1 MAAAARHYAV
11 LAVILAAALAIR
23 VALAAT
29 NGLWLDE
36 GLTVALAAWPA
47 RDLLALPV
55 DPNPA
60 TIYLLQKLLPPDA
73 PLLAIRAFAIAAG
86 TASVALAYAL
96 GRLAFGRGAGLLA
109 AALLAVWTVHVDYSL
124 EARAYILLFL
134 STLAASTGVAAY
146 AREDRPRLA
155 RAGLALFAAGNVA
168 AWYAHPTAAFWIAA
182 SSLILAGVALAR
194 RTPRAAIEAASAFAA
209 MALAALPSL
218 PRLVAQQAQGVD
230 FTWLAQAAPREALR
244 QAADVMGPMG
254 LWTNPIA
261 SGGDLQ
267 RLAIL
272 AAVALVAAWAAWP
285 RRREIARLLAARPWA
300 AALIAAYLLMPLAV
314 WATGLVATPIFMRR
328 TILFAIPGALL
339 VLALAAAGRRIPAS
353 SSSPSSRSPPSST
366 AACGRRRTGAAPPPT
381 SPPTSAR
388 ATRWPSASTAP
399 IRPCATTPKRPCP
412 SPCWSTTATA
422 WCASRP
428 PWGPTRPGTG
438 PMSPPS
444 RPPPSPAA
452 AMTSPPAPR
461 PAGPPPSPSPPAPRS
476 GWPRPTAARPGARCT
491 PPSPP
496 STPPRTSPG
505 PSGPRPPAPPPPSA
519 SPATPPPAPSP
530 SPSKPSG
537 HSAAPSPP
545 PLGYRIHTSGHSALR
560 AAPCLAAWK

>member
-339 VLALAAAGRRIPAS
+339 VLALAAAGRRIPGLVLVAVFAL
-353 SSSPSSRSPPSST
+353 ST
-366 AACGRRRTGAAPPPT
+366 LLYGGVRQKEDWRGAA
-381 SPPTSAR
+381 AYL
-388 ATRWPSASTAP
+388 AAHV
-399 IRPCATTPKRPCP
+399 
-412 SPCWSTTATA
+412 
-422 WCASRP
+422 
-428 PWGPTRPGTG
+428 RPGDAVAVCIHG
-438 PMSPPS
+438 AY
-444 RPPPSPAA
+444 PALRYHTETPLPVPVLVDDGHGLVRIEA
-452 AMTSPPAPR
+452 ALGSDPAWDRTYVAALQAPAFARRGYDLAARPAPR
-461 PAGPPPSPSPPAPRS
+461 RAAAVTLAPGAALWLAEAHCGPPWRAMHAALAAVDPAPHLA
-476 GWPRPTAARPGARCT
+476 WTQ
-491 PPSPP
+491 
-496 STPPRTSPG
+496 RTKA
-505 PSGPRPPAPPPPSA
+505 SGPAPAVRITRHTATRPV
-519 SPATPPPAPSP
+519 T
-530 SPSKPSG
+530 
-537 HSAAPSPP
+537 
-545 PLGYRIHTSGHSALR
+545 
-560 AAPCLAAWK
+560 LAVEAVGP